1 MVIQQ
6 LKDKEQQAQR
16 ARSIIQG
23 MARFFWFTVEFG
35 LIRSGKELRAYGS
48 GLLSSYGELEHSLV
62 SPEVQ
67 RYPVQLEWAINQS
80 FEIHHYQ
87 PLLFI
92 IDSFDHLFSLV
103 DQLERWV
110 KDGKL
115 DNVAPG
121 DPEVSQT
128 DIDSFLQANR

>member
-1 MVIQQ
+1 MYSS
-6 LKDKEQQAQR
+6 LSLCSPPKEYSAKAAALVSTSTAKGAQ
-16 ARSIIQG
+16 
-23 MARFFWFTVEFG
+23 
-35 LIRSGKELRAYGS
+35 ELRAYGS
-48 GLLSSYGELEHSLV
+48 GLLSSYGELEYSLV

-110 KDGKL
+110 KEGKL

-121 DPEVSQT
+121 DPGVSEE
-128 DIDSFLQANR
+128 DIDSFLQAHR